1 MRTISLIRINF
12 LSSTL
17 FSLLVLGLM
26 APALFSNAQTEAEG
40 MLENMDISEALIL
53 TVQNARV
60 EAIDSE
66 DASAVIRWETNMP
79 SQGVVVCGMVSGGP
93 YTLDI
98 ESEHLG
104 YQWSTLLASGY
115 ITVRR
120 MPLAGLAAGPRV
132 CRAASRLGPDA
143 PWVVSEEI
151 AFSLEERS
159 LPTATEQGMAITV
172 EDVDTNE
179 GEHDDQVVP
188 AVSGSF
194 AGGIFSLGECA
205 LTWWVWLL
213 LLGVLFYA
221 IYWPKEYLTGTGS
234 TKTLPRLYILPALGA
249 VGYAV
254 ALVFGNGIWTV
265 PLAITTLALMAA
277 LIVET
282 LMRDTVPARERVNKV
297 TLAIFDVLA
306 VAFLL
311 TFFLDWTCSVIP
323 LVAGLILLGARYTS
337 HKNALQTGTE

>member
-26 APALFSNAQTEAEG
+26 ALALFSNAQTEAEG
-40 MLENMDISEALIL
+40 VLENMDISEALIL

-66 DASAVIRWETNMP
+66 DASAVIGWETNMP
-79 SQGVVVCGMVSGGP
+79 SQGVVVCGMAAGGP
-93 YTLDI
+93 YTLDL
-98 ESEHLG
+98 EAEHLG
-104 YQWSTLLASGY
+104 YQWSTLLATSY
-115 ITVRR
+115 ITVHR

-143 PWVVSEEI
+143 PWVASEEI

-159 LPTATEQGMAITV
+159 LLTATEQGMVITV
-172 EDVDTNE
+172 EESDANQEE
-179 GEHDDQVVP
+179 GEQQTAP

-194 AGGIFSLGECA
+194 AGGIFSFGDCA
-205 LTWWVWLL
+205 LTWWVWIL
-213 LLGVLFYA
+213 LLGILFYT
-221 IYWPKEYLTGTGS
+221 IYWPKEYLAGSGS
-234 TKTLPRLYILPALGA
+234 TKTLPRLYVLPAVGA
-249 VGYAV
+249 VGYAL
-254 ALVFGNGIWTV
+254 ALVLGSVAWTL

-277 LIVET
+277 LIMET

-297 TLAIFDVLA
+297 TLAMFDVLA

-311 TFFLDWTCSVIP
+311 SFFLDWTCSVVP
-323 LVAGLILLGARYTS
+323 LIAGLILLGARYTS
-337 HKNALQTGTE
+337 HKNALKAGTV